1 MTGRP
6 LPDLA
11 DRTVVVA
18 GNGCSVEAIPD
29 GVLLADDFVIRTNN
43 FFFERR
49 FHLGRRV
56 DLALMGG
63 DPRVAPFMF
72 ETLYRCRADYDIR
85 AITSVNSRVA
95 KAGQRRFAPQFC
107 DFPWRDEA
115 LSASVRAIEE
125 QYARKAMTGTYAV
138 LAAYGLGARSIILA
152 GFDLYS
158 GPVRYPYP
166 MGPHQR
172 ALMEPVINPQGLD
185 ADQHDRDLDFSVLK
199 LLLARGDVTIN
210 CATNQMA
217 WGDLLPSAK
226 PRPGVSL
233 IALPKDSAPTDWAS
247 NVGLYPIHML
257 RFFRWARRLMRRR
270 TSAL

>member
-1 MTGRP
+1 
-6 LPDLA
+6 
-11 DRTVVVA
+11 
-18 GNGCSVEAIPD
+18 
-29 GVLLADDFVIRTNN
+29 
-43 FFFERR
+43 
-49 FHLGRRV
+49 
-56 DLALMGG
+56 
-63 DPRVAPFMF
+63 
-72 ETLYRCRADYDIR
+72 
-85 AITSVNSRVA
+85 
-95 KAGQRRFAPQFC
+95 
-107 DFPWRDEA
+107 
-115 LSASVRAIEE
+115 
-125 QYARKAMTGTYAV
+125 
-138 LAAYGLGARSIILA
+138 
-152 GFDLYS
+152 
-158 GPVRYPYP
+158 

-210 CATNQMA
+210 CATNQIA

-233 IALPKDSAPTDWAS
+233 IALPKDSEPTDWAS

>member
-95 KAGQRRFAPQFC
+95 KAGQRRFAP
-107 DFPWRDEA
+107 
-115 LSASVRAIEE
+115 SSVIF
-125 QYARKAMTGTYAV
+125 
-138 LAAYGLGARSIILA
+138 LGAMKR
-152 GFDLYS
+152 
-158 GPVRYPYP
+158 
-166 MGPHQR
+166 
-172 ALMEPVINPQGLD
+172 
-185 ADQHDRDLDFSVLK
+185 
-199 LLLARGDVTIN
+199 
-210 CATNQMA
+210 
-217 WGDLLPSAK
+217 
-226 PRPGVSL
+226 
-233 IALPKDSAPTDWAS
+233 
-247 NVGLYPIHML
+247 
-257 RFFRWARRLMRRR
+257 
-270 TSAL
+270 